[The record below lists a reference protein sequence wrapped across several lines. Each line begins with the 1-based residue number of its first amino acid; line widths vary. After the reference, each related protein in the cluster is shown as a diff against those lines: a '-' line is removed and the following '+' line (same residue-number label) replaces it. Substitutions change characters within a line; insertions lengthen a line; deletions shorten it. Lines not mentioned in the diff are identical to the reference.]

1 MLGTMLTNTLISN
14 NSLVLASSLNT
25 IVIIL
30 KNVTSW
36 YNSPVIATLLGIII
50 GFIINLLNDRIK
62 EKKELDRYE
71 YFILSKTK
79 DIVKSNQ
86 VNTKIVEN
94 FVFKLYTDLRFPK
107 LDSNKMIIDLL
118 KKAKEGGS
126 YQTELDKIDIR
137 LEKLNRRRII

>member
-1 MLGTMLTNTLISN
+1 MLINTLISN
-14 NSLVLASSLNT
+14 DSLILVPSLNT
-25 IVIIL
+25 IIIIL
-30 KNVTSW
+30 KNATSW

-86 VNTKIVEN
+86 INTKIVEN

-107 LDSNKMIIDLL
+107 LDSSEIIIDLL
-118 KKAKEGGS
+118 KNAKEGGP
-126 YQTELDKIDIR
+126 YQIELDKIDIR
-137 LEKLNRRRII
+137 LEKLKRGRIV